1 MRNLPFHFCQKT
13 SDSGREKKRLD
24 LPGGGEEVAHLLSK
38 GLVPS
43 LLALIRDFRPVLAS
57 IVRTCNF
64 EYTLH

>member
-1 MRNLPFHFCQKT
+1 
-13 SDSGREKKRLD
+13 
-24 LPGGGEEVAHLLSK
+24 
-38 GLVPS
+38 